1 MTQEAHSDVRHAHAG
16 GADTI
21 AILLSTYN
29 GEAYLADQLA
39 SLERQTYPYWRLI
52 WRDDGSGDR
61 TRAVM
66 SEFSA
71 RLGKARCHELT
82 GPSGRLGVLESYM
95 ALLRAARGYP
105 FVAFADQDD
114 VWLPGKLAR
123 AAHILQG
130 IKDRPAL
137 YCGRQMLVDR
147 DLRPLRESPAFRAD
161 LPFPAALAQ
170 NIATGCTI
178 LLNRPAA
185 DIIARSR
192 PPKISLHDW
201 WSYIVV
207 SAHGGPVFFDKEPHI
222 LYRQHLGNAIGAPHI
237 GTRIR
242 RMLHK
247 KPSQVLQAI
256 DAHAQAIQDSV
267 PTLPPETADK
277 LKRLRAS
284 LRMPFMARLAFV
296 LKLDLRRQ
304 SRTESVLMAL
314 RTTTA
319 RLP

>member
-1 MTQEAHSDVRHAHAG
+1 MMHEAHDNVRCTHTG
-16 GADTI
+16 GADTV

-52 WRDDGSGDR
+52 WRDDGSSDR
-61 TRAVM
+61 TRALM
-66 SEFSA
+66 SEFGA
-71 RLGKARCHELT
+71 RVGKARCHELT
-82 GPSGRLGVLESYM
+82 APSGRLGVLESYM
-95 ALLRAARGYP
+95 TLVRAAQGYP

-114 VWLPGKLAR
+114 VWLPEKLAR
-123 AAHILQG
+123 AAHVLHG
-130 IKDRPAL
+130 ITDRPAL
-137 YCGRQMLVDR
+137 YCGRQRLVDR
-147 DLRPLRESPAFRAD
+147 GLRPLRASPAFCAD

-178 LLNRPAA
+178 LLNRLAA

-207 SAHGGPVFFDKEPHI
+207 SAHGGPVFFDQEPYI
-222 LYRQHLGNAIGAPHI
+222 LYRQHPHNTIGCASI
-237 GTRIR
+237 ATRIR

-256 DAHAQAIQDSV
+256 DAHAQALQDSI

-277 LKRLRAS
+277 LKRLRAT
-284 LRMPFMARLAFV
+284 LRMPYMTRLAFA

-304 SRTESVLMAL
+304 SWTESVLMAL